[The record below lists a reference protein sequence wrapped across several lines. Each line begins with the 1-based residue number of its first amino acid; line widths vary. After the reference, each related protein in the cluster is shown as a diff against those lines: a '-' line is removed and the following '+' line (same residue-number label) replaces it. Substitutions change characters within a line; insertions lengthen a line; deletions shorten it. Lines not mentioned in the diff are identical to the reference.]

1 MARDARGRGLSVYLA
16 QLTPPIP
23 GRRRSIPDSMIRHMN
38 DEVRVIAAGEGAT
51 LVDLYTALASGRMAD
66 EFFARI
72 RETMET
78 R

>member
-1 MARDARGRGLSVYLA
+1 
-16 QLTPPIP
+16 
-23 GRRRSIPDSMIRHMN
+23 MN

-51 LVDLYTALASGRMAD
+51 LVDLYTALASDVTRYIGVDGLHPTEAGYRRMAD